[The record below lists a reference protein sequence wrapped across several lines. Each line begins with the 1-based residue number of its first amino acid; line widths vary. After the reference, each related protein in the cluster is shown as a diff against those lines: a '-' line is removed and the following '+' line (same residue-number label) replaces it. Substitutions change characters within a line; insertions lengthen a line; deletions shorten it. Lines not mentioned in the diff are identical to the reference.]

1 MDEHWQAL
9 TGQHNPA
16 LVATDPA
23 GRFLVH
29 RDMLP
34 AWQSLV
40 DAAAAAGFGLSIA
53 SAYRSFERQNL
64 IWQGKATGKRAV
76 LDSDGGVLDT
86 RQLTEDELLFAML
99 RWSAIPGCSRHH
111 WGSDV
116 DVYDSRAV
124 PADYAVQLTAAES
137 SGAGPFAALHDWLDR
152 QLAQPGAFFFRPY
165 ARDRGG
171 IAPERWHL
179 SFAPVASQYD
189 ALLDESRLA
198 DWIATQDIA
207 LKAAIR
213 RHWPDI
219 FHRYIRVSSPA

>member
-1 MDEHWQAL
+1 MDPHWQAL

-16 LVATDPA
+16 LVAADGD
-23 GRFLVH
+23 GRYLVH

-34 AWQSLV
+34 AWHALV
-40 DAAAAAGFGLSIA
+40 QAADAAGFSLSIA

-64 IWQGKATGKRAV
+64 IWQGKATGQRAV
-76 LDSDGGVLDT
+76 LDSAGNPLDT
-86 RQLTEDELLFAML
+86 SQLTEDELLFAML

-124 PADYAVQLTAAES
+124 PADYDVQLTTAECTGS
-137 SGAGPFAALHDWLDR
+137 GPFAALHDWLDE
-152 QLAQPGAFFFRPY
+152 QLAQTGAVFFRPY
-165 ARDRGG
+165 AVDRGG

-179 SFAPVASQYD
+179 SCAPVAAQYD
-189 ALLDESRLA
+189 AMLDEARLA

-207 LKAAIR
+207 LKASILK
-213 RHWPDI
+213 HWPEI
-219 FHRYIRVSSPA
+219 FHRYIRVSVPA